1 MSSLLIALLNHLK
14 QSASRKPHQRA
25 CRGGGYMTNI
35 EFAYLVDLNLKVCN
49 FLNDNSLNVYVM
61 DMNVNDIYFLIH
73 KLTYM
78 YGVDIGP
85 DLLKRAN

>member
-25 CRGGGYMTNI
+25 GRGGGGGGGGYMTNI

-49 FLNDNSLNVYVM
+49 FLMLGYPV
-61 DMNVNDIYFLIH
+61 
-73 KLTYM
+73 
-78 YGVDIGP
+78 
-85 DLLKRAN
+85 